1 MCLPVFRARVYFW
14 KVTVGWLV
22 LRHCLLILFTSP
34 LSMYREACFPR
45 KGMET
50 VRIQAWCTVVAH
62 ACNPHT
68 GRMCEAGGSCIPYY
82 TVKHYLKNRTRI
94 LRVGWAAMCNW
105 CSCRG
110 PMFSCQNTLTLS
122 LSLSQLHTHTHISE
136 EVLPSCHS
144 GIVPKALCL
153 LCATRALPLIFAL
166 GPSYH
171 ACVC

>member
-1 MCLPVFRARVYFW
+1 MPACLQSQGIFLESDCGLASPQA
-14 KVTVGWLV
+14 
-22 LRHCLLILFTSP
+22 LLINFIYQSSLNVQG
-34 LSMYREACFPR
+34 R